1 MTAVTDVLQAICH
14 LNRLVHDLK
23 SPQLNPNPHGPEA

>member
-23 SPQLNPNPHGPEA
+23 SSRSTQTRRPEA